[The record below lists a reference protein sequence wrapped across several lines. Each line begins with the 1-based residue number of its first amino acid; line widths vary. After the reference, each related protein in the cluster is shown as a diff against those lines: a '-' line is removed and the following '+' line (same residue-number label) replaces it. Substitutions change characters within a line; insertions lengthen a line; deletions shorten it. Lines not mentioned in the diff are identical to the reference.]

1 METKKKW
8 YQSLLVKLLL
18 GIAVG
23 IGIGLIAN
31 EGSMQVI
38 GSLKNLLGQLINYC
52 VPLIILAFI
61 TPAIVGLKENAGKM
75 LTITLVLCYLSSIG
89 AAFFS
94 VFAGYAIIPGL
105 NIAADAAG
113 TRDMPELLFNL
124 GINALGAYVHSC
136 RLQYIEFFGKF
147 YEDGG
152 KPFRPLDMQ
161 TRYVSI
167 QQASAE

>member
-61 TPAIVGLKENAGKM
+61 TPAIVGLKENAGKKGEEFIEQARSVVN
-75 LTITLVLCYLSSIG
+75 LLADDVEEAIG
-89 AAFFS
+89 K
-94 VFAGYAIIPGL
+94 VKNKMAGK
-105 NIAADAAG
+105 D
-113 TRDMPELLFNL
+113 D
-124 GINALGAYVHSC
+124 S
-136 RLQYIEFFGKF
+136 
-147 YEDGG
+147 
-152 KPFRPLDMQ
+152 RPNNQ
-161 TRYVSI
+161 V
-167 QQASAE
+167 